1 MSLLFDAL
9 KHAQQSNADN
19 VSNVKQELTIDPMNP
34 VASQTADESLNTSV
48 GQSTGQSETTS
59 DKNGASSVK
68 QHTAGARAAQA
79 IFSAT
84 TQPQRNRLI
93 LLTLLLVAILVSFA
107 GTWFYL
113 QTPAD
118 ETIEVHTPTITHA
131 PAKTVPVNMSK
142 QNTVSAAVLDMHKP
156 PVNKE
161 AGTKTPASTTKNSA
175 IVGTPDSVTNPHPVI
190 SKNKHNV
197 KQPNVKQEN
206 TLHKTSDDISTASAI
221 SMASVMPSSKAKVAP
236 KTNIVSPAIALTTST
251 NADPLKEAYAALTE
265 GKLDESERK
274 YISVLNKRPH
284 EKDALLGLAIIAHRK
299 SQTSRALDLYQQVLR
314 EDPENSNATAGLL
327 SLSAATDPVAAEG
340 HLKQALELKQTSPE
354 LHYALGNLL
363 ARQKRWSEAQQAFF
377 RAANLAPDHALYTY
391 NLAVALDHLGKSS
404 AAILSYEKAI
414 QLSKPTDNTIN
425 RGAIRQ
431 RVQEL
436 RKYVLNNPGNNT
448 GSP

>member
-19 VSNVKQELTIDPMNP
+19 VSNVKQELAIDSMDP

-48 GQSTGQSETTS
+48 GQSTAQSEPIANKGTS
-59 DKNGASSVK
+59 SAK
-68 QHTAGARAAQA
+68 QNIAGARAAQA

-84 TQPQRNRLI
+84 TQPKRNRLI
-93 LLTLLLVAILVSFA
+93 LLILLLSAVLISFV

-113 QTPAD
+113 QTPED
-118 ETIEVHTPTITHA
+118 ETIKVHTPPVMPPRANTTPTNIPKQSTASATAIDTHN
-131 PAKTVPVNMSK
+131 PT
-142 QNTVSAAVLDMHKP
+142 T
-156 PVNKE
+156 NKE
-161 AGTKTPASTTKNSA
+161 VGKKTPAPITKNSSTA
-175 IVGTPDSVTNPHPVI
+175 HVATNIIEAHPIV
-190 SKNKHNV
+190 SKNKHYA
-197 KQPNVKQEN
+197 KQTNIN
-206 TLHKTSDDISTASAI
+206 DDVSTTPTPSTI
-221 SMASVMPSSKAKVAP
+221 SMASVTPPKQKAAKKINTVNAP
-236 KTNIVSPAIALTTST
+236 IALTAST
-251 NADPLKEAYAALTE
+251 NSDPLKEAYAALTE
-265 GKLDESERK
+265 GKLDDAEGQ
-274 YISVLNKRPH
+274 YLAVLAKRPH

-404 AAILSYEKAI
+404 AAISSYERVI
-414 QLSKPTDNTIN
+414 QLSKPTDSTIN
-425 RGAIRQ
+425 RSAIRQ

-436 RKYVLNNPGNNT
+436 RKYLLTNPGNST